1 MRQLNSEASV
11 RRRDLQ
17 WTEKWRP
24 RRADEVLGN
33 EERAMYLRDW
43 LVALRLQY
51 DGPKTNAKGKSKSN
65 GDYGTGT
72 EVGSRDGEGITASGG
87 SGVIASGSSA
97 SQKRKRKVGK
107 VKKPTVIRQV
117 KKRRR
122 IDYDDLD
129 GFVAADDEIEDFED
143 SMAISDDD
151 LVEFFQNQASSSAS
165 QSAASTPPSSYPSSP
180 PPVDV
185 EDEDEDVPVTQLFQS
200 KKPVK
205 FGQSIH
211 NTILLAGPHGSGKTA
226 AVYACADELGWEVFE
241 VYPGIGQR
249 CGPELHRLVGDV
261 GKHHLVNTKRSDHNN
276 SDGQTAQPLFQ
287 SAPSGTGRKPARQIV
302 LSDNDDDD
310 DQEVD
315 VTSTL
320 DAPIPLVSITQR
332 DEPEIKQSLILIEE
346 VDVLYQCDT
355 GFWQALIAIIK
366 ECRRPVV
373 LTCNGMFQ
381 HNIFGSSHITKWCV

>member
-1 MRQLNSEASV
+1 MMKQLEE
-11 RRRDLQ
+11 
-17 WTEKWRP
+17 TY
-24 RRADEVLGN
+24 AD
-33 EERAMYLRDW
+33 
-43 LVALRLQY
+43 
-51 DGPKTNAKGKSKSN
+51 T
-65 GDYGTGT
+65 
-72 EVGSRDGEGITASGG
+72 
-87 SGVIASGSSA
+87 
-97 SQKRKRKVGK
+97 
-107 VKKPTVIRQV
+107 
-117 KKRRR
+117 
-122 IDYDDLD
+122 
-129 GFVAADDEIEDFED
+129 
-143 SMAISDDD
+143 
-151 LVEFFQNQASSSAS
+151 
-165 QSAASTPPSSYPSSP
+165 
-180 PPVDV
+180 
-185 EDEDEDVPVTQLFQS
+185 PVTQLFQS

-211 NTILLAGPHGSGKTA
+211 NTILLTGPHGSGKTA

-373 LTCNGMFQ
+373 LTCIGMFQ
-381 HNIFGSSHITKWCV
+381 HNIFGSSHSTKWCV